1 MIVFIDVSET
11 SVINYAKELWK
22 RKIAKSADTLER
34 SIFVVKSGTYRGEF
48 WVYMQKDENNI
59 YCLSLPDNKYIE
71 VPLDKWETG
80 ITNKIVEHLEKIPY
94 NVYDI
99 CRAQYNE
106 AKAKNNINRLKQP
119 TPPSSVDRG
128 KRKN

>member
-1 MIVFIDVSET
+1 MPKR

-22 RKIAKSADTLER
+22 RKFKRSSDPLER
-34 SIFVVKSGTYRGEF
+34 SIFAVSSGTFRGEF
-48 WVYMQKDENNI
+48 WVYMQSDESNV

-71 VPLDKWETG
+71 VPVDKWKTG
-80 ITNKIVEHLEKIPY
+80 IENKIVELLEKIPH

-119 TPPSSVDRG
+119 STPSGVDQR
-128 KRKN
+128 KRKNKR